1 MLLTIA
7 DAQSGSA
14 KSASWSARLN
24 MRFLLLLVHEPVYP
38 RCDTPN
44 APNGSSRLNLC
55 GRIMAG
61 KHGFLDTLK
70 SVAFEDEPAQPE
82 KHTPAPAASA
92 FSAPEV
98 SPTMGNGGSAF
109 SNALPIDA
117 GVVPDNDAVY
127 QTLLSKTDFE
137 GTSTAATIHKFL
149 DPLKAIPD
157 TVMPSN
163 VKFKTAVVQATAQAG
178 LTEDGILGTFDT
190 LKTKL
195 QQEHDAFGQK
205 SQQFVA
211 REVSGRQDQIQK
223 ISEEIT
229 QLQQQLA
236 QLSNE
241 LVDAQGKAAHAQS
254 QFEAAVQRRGS
265 ELEQQKALYASMLKG

>member
-1 MLLTIA
+1 MT
-7 DAQSGSA
+7 
-14 KSASWSARLN
+14 
-24 MRFLLLLVHEPVYP
+24 
-38 RCDTPN
+38 
-44 APNGSSRLNLC
+44 
-55 GRIMAG
+55 G

-70 SVAFEDEPAQPE
+70 SVAFEEEPPKPAE
-82 KHTPAPAASA
+82 HTTASAASA
-92 FSAPEV
+92 FSAPVATPVVE
-98 SPTMGNGGSAF
+98 SAAPPAPY
-109 SNALPIDA
+109 ALPIDA
-117 GVVPDNDAVY
+117 GVVPDNDSVY

-137 GTSTAATIHKFL
+137 STPTAVTIHKFL

-163 VKFKTAVVQATAQAG
+163 VKFKTAVIQATAQAG

-205 SQQFVA
+205 AQQFAA
-211 REVSGRQDQIQK
+211 REVNGRQDQIQK
-223 ISEEIT
+223 ITEEIT

-241 LVDAQGKAAHAQS
+241 LVDAQGKSTHAQS
-254 QFEAAVQRRGS
+254 QFEAAVQRRAS
-265 ELEQQKALYASMLKG
+265 ELEQQKALYASLLKG